1 MKLSGPEKDGMRERK
16 RRDTLQRISE
26 TGHDLFLENG
36 YEETTVDDI
45 STAAGISRRTFF
57 HYFKSKDEILL
68 AWQSTLVES
77 LRAAVLEETGAR
89 SPFDALSGALLK
101 LAARYQS
108 DSAIVVARLLRSSE
122 QLQAA
127 NQAKFMRLEQA
138 AFEALCHLW
147 PQNDRRER
155 LRMTAMMGVGALR
168 VAIDEWI
175 DEGGERSFPVRLKRA
190 FASLRTAL
198 EVRQG
203 DT

>member
-1 MKLSGPEKDGMRERK
+1 MKLSGPEKDGLRERK

-26 TGHDLFLENG
+26 TGLDLFLENG

-89 SPFDALSGALLK
+89 SPFDALA
-101 LAARYQS
+101 